1 MEATRVKPDRRRRS
15 TRPLLAIA
23 AVAIAIAGLTG
34 LPAGAHSFTKNDGN
48 DSPGKLDLRSVSV
61 GHTRTAVVHTFRTYE
76 PWTAKSLGA
85 DSYFLVQI
93 DKDNLPNDATRYER
107 CAFIYF
113 DARLRGLLSNC
124 RAQFIRFLPVVKL
137 SGTAAKVTVPKT
149 QTGNAYWWAGVSIW
163 DGPAP
168 CGNGCVD
175 FSPNLFPDL
184 LHDLTPP
191 VVTMPTTEPLRV
203 WEASTSAHFVFPFS
217 VSDQHSG
224 IQSWTVQR
232 HPVGAGTW
240 TNVVSGGGPSGN
252 KEPPIDDGVEG
263 SRMQYRVVTVDRQG
277 NRKIGPNRLVYI
289 PVDDANLVPESFSP
303 PPTEQ
308 PDVDAFGGTYSQMTA
323 GDVFSHTSSGAD
335 CEFDLIGPGSGTW
348 SVDVSING
356 TSDGTITPP
365 GGGQREVLYQGATC
379 GAVYTFTV
387 NSGNGFAV
395 DAVLG

>member
-1 MEATRVKPDRRRRS
+1 M
-15 TRPLLAIA
+15 IA

-34 LPAGAHSFTKNDGN
+34 LPAGAHPFTKNDGN

-61 GHTRTAVVHTFRTYE
+61 GHTKTAVVHTFRTYE

-149 QTGNAYWWAGVSIW
+149 QIGNVYWWAGVSIW

-175 FSPNLFPDL
+175 FSPNLFPDR

-203 WEASTSAHFVFPFS
+203 WEESTSAHFVFPFS

-224 IQSWTVQR
+224 IGSWTVQR
-232 HPVGAGTW
+232 HLVGSGSW
-240 TNVVSGGGPSGN
+240 TNVVSAGGPSGN

-263 SRMQYRVVTVDRQG
+263 TRFQYRVVAVDKQG
-277 NRKIGPNRLVYI
+277 NRRIGPNRLVYI
-289 PVDDANLVPESFSP
+289 PTDDANLDPEDFSAASL
-303 PPTEQ
+303 TVVQ
-308 PDVDAFGGTYSQMTA
+308 DIDAFGGSYSQMTA
-323 GDVFSHTSSGAD
+323 GDVFSHTLSGAD
-335 CEFDLIGPGSGTW
+335 CVFELIGPGSGTW
-348 SVDVSING
+348 SVDVAI
-356 TSDGTITPP
+356 DGQPLPDPITPS
-365 GGGQREVLYQGATC
+365 GGGQRQILFSSNTC
-379 GAVYTFTV
+379 ASVYTFTV

>member
-1 MEATRVKPDRRRRS
+1 V
-15 TRPLLAIA
+15 IA

-61 GHTRTAVVHTFRTYE
+61 GHTKTGVVHTFRTYE

-168 CGNGCVD
+168 CGKGCVD

-191 VVTMPTTEPLRV
+191 VVTMPTTDPLRTWV
-203 WEASTSAHFVFPFS
+203 DSVTAGFVFPFT
-217 VSDQHSG
+217 VDDAHSG
-224 IQSWTVQR
+224 IDTWRVQR
-232 HPVGAGTW
+232 RTFESTTWVTIASGT
-240 TNVVSGGGPSGN
+240 GGGPKS
-252 KEPPIDDGVEG
+252 PTITGVPG
-263 SRMQYRVVTVDRQG
+263 HSMYRVVAFDEHGNQKVGPTRRVFVPRDDDELGPQG
-277 NRKIGPNRLVYI
+277 VYAD
-289 PVDDANLVPESFSP
+289 PTPAQQFDD
-303 PPTEQ
+303 T
-308 PDVDAFGGTYSQMTA
+308 AFGGTYTTLGSGESLTYNYVQTA
-323 GDVFSHTSSGAD
+323 GACRPF
-335 CEFDLIGPGSGTW
+335 ELIGPGGGDWT
-348 SVDVSING
+348 VDV
-356 TSDGTITPP
+356 
-365 GGGQREVLYQGATC
+365 
-379 GAVYTFTV
+379 TV
-387 NSGNGFAV
+387 NGVPFSTIDGLVTPAGPRQVLFSHSICDSTEFVFEVTDDTGAEFPV
-395 DAVLG
+395 DGVVAKAS